1 MQRVRNVLVAA
12 CVAADVLSLVPPVLA
27 AASSAATAARAPELR
42 WPLARPSPVITG
54 GYGESRSGRFHAGLD
69 LSTGGRPGLS
79 VLAPADVHVERVRA
93 SSTGY
98 GRSLYLRTGDGRLVV
113 FGHLDAFDPSL
124 AAYVDS
130 AQRATGD
137 YEVDLWPAP
146 DRFRFV
152 AGERVAWS
160 GQSGAGP
167 PHLHVEVRHG
177 DFALEPLQWGYVVS
191 DTIPPRLEALILEP
205 IDEKSWV
212 ARGAEPKRVKLGTRE
227 DTLVV
232 EGRARLT
239 LVASDATLSS
249 HGLPVYAQGARFS
262 GQWVECRRDSLSW
275 AGEMG
280 QIGWLVD
287 RGRVLGSDGVILD
300 APAGWRPR
308 FLLSSRPEKDAVA
321 LVQLRPNE
329 PAQPLEL
336 YARDAAGNESTRRVW
351 LRGPTEAERGP
362 RADRSPVP
370 KPTAKSRSTKS
381 SHAPVVTWQFANLP
395 DQRARVR
402 VSGAPAG
409 LRDVRFERGSARG
422 LPEDTAR
429 ATWDGRAWTAVLHMS
444 GTPDPDGLWIKATGP
459 DGKTWWHRGRHA
471 IWPSATELVGRV
483 EDWATFLVVPGATY
497 ENGVLL
503 ARATPL
509 TDVPSGAE
517 GIRSALEVLPVT
529 PPLREPAVVT
539 LVLPQGIDRDRVGL
553 MRRDGEGEPWEWT
566 DATWDSSGIFRMK
579 LKSGGP
585 EPSTFY
591 TNPRVFRVET
601 SRLGQFALFRDA
613 TAPEIVQ
620 RAPTGP
626 TKGGAYSTWALT
638 ARVIDRASG
647 VAGSTSGFTVDGTR
661 VPTEWDAE
669 AGLLRWRPL
678 VAPAAGRHEYSVEAV
693 DRAGNR
699 TVRTGTFVIASH

>member
-12 CVAADVLSLVPPVLA
+12 CVAAVVFPLVSPVSGA
-27 AASSAATAARAPELR
+27 TSSAGTTARAPELH
-42 WPLARPSPVITG
+42 WPLSRPSPVITG
-54 GYGESRSGRFHAGLD
+54 GYGESRAGRFHAGLD
-69 LSTGGRPGLS
+69 LSTGGTPGLS
-79 VLAPADVHVERVRA
+79 VQAPADVQVERVRA
-93 SSTGY
+93 SSSGY

-113 FGHLDAFDPSL
+113 LGHLDAFDPAV

-146 DRFRFV
+146 GRFRFL

-167 PHLHVEVRHG
+167 PHLHAEIRHG
-177 DFALEPLQWGYVVS
+177 DFALEPLQWGYVVR
-191 DTIPPRLEALILEP
+191 DTIAPRLEAVLLEP
-205 IDEKSWV
+205 LDEKSWV
-212 ARGAEPKRVKLGTRE
+212 ARGAEPRRVKLGVRE
-227 DTLVV
+227 DTLMV
-232 EGRARLT
+232 EGRVRLT
-239 LVASDATLSS
+239 LVANDATLSS
-249 HGLPVYAQGARFS
+249 HGLPVYAQGARFA

-280 QIGWLVD
+280 QINWLVD

-308 FLLSSRPEKDAVA
+308 FLLSSRSEREAVE
-321 LVQLRPNE
+321 LVKVLPNA

-362 RADRSPVP
+362 RADRSPLP
-370 KPTAKSRSTKS
+370 KSAARARTAGAPGAPTVRWS
-381 SHAPVVTWQFANLP
+381 FASLP

-409 LRDVRFERGSARG
+409 LREVRIERGAARG
-422 LPEDTAR
+422 SSEDTAR
-429 ATWDGRAWTAVLHMS
+429 ATWDGHAWNAVLHVN
-444 GTPDPDGLWIKATGP
+444 GTPDPDGLWLKATGP
-459 DGKTWWHRGRHA
+459 DGKTWWHRGPHA
-471 IWPSATELVGRV
+471 LWPTNSELIGHV
-483 EDWATFLVVPGATY
+483 EDWAAFGVLPGSTY
-497 ENGVLL
+497 EDGVVMS
-503 ARATPL
+503 RGTPL
-509 TDVPSGAE
+509 TDVPPGAA
-517 GIRSALEVLPVT
+517 GIRATLELLPVM
-529 PPLREPAVVT
+529 PPLREPAIIV
-539 LVLPQGIDRDRVGL
+539 LSLPQGVDRDRVGV
-553 MRRDGEGEPWEWT
+553 MHRDGEGETWEWT
-566 DATWDSSGIFRMK
+566 DARWDSGGVFRAESPRVSQ
-579 LKSGGP
+579 LAYHQGA
-585 EPSTFY
+585 
-591 TNPRVFRVET
+591 RVFRLET
-601 SRLGQFALFRDA
+601 LRLGQFALVRDE

-620 RAPTGP
+620 RVPAGKTQ
-626 TKGGAYSTWALT
+626 GGAYSTWSLT
-638 ARVIDRASG
+638 ARVLDRASG
-647 VAGSTSGFTVDGTR
+647 VSGSSSGFTVDGTR

-678 VAPAAGRHEYSVEAV
+678 AAPSAGRHEYSVEAV